1 MLNVLFWP
9 EKKHFFLTLLFL
21 LSLIFTF
28 LKNPQIIDN
37 FQKKKNMDIFCLLYF
52 SFLKD
57 NFDSIKNFWW
67 ILQICIPF
75 YHHPL
80 SLDRISLFCYKM
92 VKNLC
97 LRLWIVVENCK
108 VAKIDEKRIEK
119 FEPSL
124 SRIFSKDVLD
134 LLLSASSRWN
144 FVCLKQFRTE
154 LDVEYTDS
162 IMVRCQETNWR
173 LLTPTT
179 MDDTTAWTEQYY
191 QGYHGHK
198 SSQSTDA
205 F

>member
-1 MLNVLFWP
+1 MFFSDQKRNIFFSHSFFYFHWFSLFW
-9 EKKHFFLTLLFL
+9 KTHKLSTIFKRKYGYFL
-21 LSLIFTF
+21 S
-28 LKNPQIIDN
+28 
-37 FQKKKNMDIFCLLYF
+37 FQKFF
-52 SFLKD
+52 SLKD

-97 LRLWIVVENCK
+97 LRLWIVVSKLQSSKNWW
-108 VAKIDEKRIEK
+108 EKRIEK

-191 QGYHGHK
+191 QGYQGHK

>member
-1 MLNVLFWP
+1 MRHHMFTSNEACKIPLQITLNEKQLLNVLFWP
-9 EKKHFFLTLLFL
+9 EKKHFFLTLLLFYFHWFSL
-21 LSLIFTF
+21 FWKTHKLSTIF
-28 LKNPQIIDN
+28 KR
-37 FQKKKNMDIFCLLYF
+37 KKNMDIFCLLILF
-52 SFLKD
+52 FLKD

-67 ILQICIPF
+67 IWQICIAF

-119 FEPSL
+119 FEPLL

-173 LLTPTT
+173 VACT
-179 MDDTTAWTEQYY
+179 
-191 QGYHGHK
+191 K
-198 SSQSTDA
+198 
-205 F
+205 

>member
-1 MLNVLFWP
+1 MFFSDQKRNIFFSHSFFYFHWFSLFWKTHKLSTIFKR
-9 EKKHFFLTLLFL
+9 KK
-21 LSLIFTF
+21 I
-28 LKNPQIIDN
+28 
-37 FQKKKNMDIFCLLYF
+37 MDIFRLLIF
-52 SFLKD
+52 FFLKD

-67 ILQICIPF
+67 IWQICIPF

>member
-1 MLNVLFWP
+1 MFFSDQKRNIFFSHSFFFYFHWFSLFW
-9 EKKHFFLTLLFL
+9 KTHK
-21 LSLIFTF
+21 LSTIF
-28 LKNPQIIDN
+28 KR
-37 FQKKKNMDIFCLLYF
+37 KKNMDIFRLLIF
-52 SFLKD
+52 FFLKD